1 LEKLQK
7 KKSKASPRKC
17 LHCDKPAI
25 CRGLCSTDYN
35 AANHLI
41 RAKKV
46 NWDRLI
52 KVGKALPSRNDERS
66 KRQAWFLEKKSA

>member
-1 LEKLQK
+1 LEKLHK
-7 KKSKASPRKC
+7 KKSKAPPRKC
-17 LHCDKPAI
+17 LHCEKLAI

-46 NWDRLI
+46 TWEKLV
-52 KVGKALPSRNDERS
+52 KAKKALPSREDERS
-66 KRQAWFLEKKSA
+66 ERQAWFLEKKSA